1 MTLSFHSLTRAQELV
16 DSEHARQRR
25 AMDAYLET
33 LERDEMEHEEGKK
46 SRSSAPS
53 EVASHTSCRDYSI
66 V

>member
-25 AMDAYLET
+25 AMDAYLE
-33 LERDEMEHEEGKK
+33 RDAMEHEEGKK

-53 EVASHTSCRDYSI
+53 EVASHTSVII